1 PVQATEPLHRCTT
14 VDRPPAGSVSGYSG
28 ETSQSHT
35 ERAMPPSAGEV
46 ARPQSPLRAMM
57 PQSPLRIKQGGKFY
71 ERLLTKES
79 SGANPSFRYYGSE
92 PGSVPFVWESE
103 PGTPR
108 DASRMVGGAL
118 PAITPPPSY
127 LLRHHGGGVD
137 VSRRVTATGRKK
149 RYRLKRTIKVG
160 FIADMFRRLAVGKA
174 CWSRPGP
181 SPAQVSSSSRWLVA
195 SEKPP
200 DQHGRHDDQA
210 PAAKSGAVVCSGARQ
225 PSPCWMLPFRGGTGN
240 RNRDCD

>member
-1 PVQATEPLHRCTT
+1 
-14 VDRPPAGSVSGYSG
+14 
-28 ETSQSHT
+28 
-35 ERAMPPSAGEV
+35 MPPSAGEV

-79 SGANPSFRYYGSE
+79 SAANPSFRYYGAE

-127 LLRHHGGGVD
+127 QLRHHGGGVN
-137 VSRRVTATGRKK
+137 VSRRPKGGTAAKGRKK
-149 RYRLKRTIKVG
+149 RYRFKRTIKVG
-160 FIADMFRRLAVGKA
+160 FIADMFRRLSVGKA
-174 CWSRPGP
+174 CWWRPGP

-195 SEKPP
+195 SEKPHEQ
-200 DQHGRHDDQA
+200 QHGRHDDRV

-225 PSPCWMLPFRGGTGN
+225 LSPCWMLPFRGAGN
-240 RNRDCD
+240 RNRDGD